1 MPLEISY
8 SPVSIGLL
16 RMWLHFAEAMKTMR
30 TLGQCH
36 HRWLLPNRSTVYYV
50 NLIVFE
56 KVFRTK
62 NLMT

>member
-1 MPLEISY
+1 MALEVSY

-36 HRWLLPNRSTVYYV
+36 HRWLLPNRSTVY
-50 NLIVFE
+50 
-56 KVFRTK
+56 
-62 NLMT
+62 